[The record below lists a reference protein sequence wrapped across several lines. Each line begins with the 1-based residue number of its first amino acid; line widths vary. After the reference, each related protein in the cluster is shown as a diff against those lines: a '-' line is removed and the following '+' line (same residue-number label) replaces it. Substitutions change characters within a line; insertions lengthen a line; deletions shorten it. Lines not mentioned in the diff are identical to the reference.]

1 MQLTNRLKKLKDRLF
16 NVEFHDPGIWHFKDV
31 NILDND
37 EELKKEPLIIRKA
50 KAQEYICLHL
60 PAIIKPDELIV
71 GNPNQNSVGWGTV
84 LPIYY
89 TKEEGKQAARYQLN
103 EASVW
108 GHHPP
113 AYDKIIKQGVL
124 GVKKEVF
131 KAIEKLLFRAKKLD
145 REDEETLNEYRA
157 MLIAL
162 DGLIVFG
169 KRHAQA
175 ALKKALI
182 CKDPIRR
189 RELSEIY
196 EVCNHVPE
204 NPARNLHEAAQIY
217 WFTYC
222 IINSGGEYVPLGR
235 TDQFLYPYFK
245 KDLLECRI
253 TKERAIDIIGSF
265 LVKCNER
272 ILIDTKKAE
281 NHYSFGLFSQGVVPD
296 ESVAKNITGGYEQRG
311 LSWRNDEDI
320 NSDANFNY
328 GQSGNDWLM
337 NCIVGGQ
344 NADGSDATNEISYLI
359 IDIMHKMELIMPTL
373 AVRIH
378 RKTPD
383 FLCNKVA
390 EVLRYGQGEPIIYN
404 DETIIPGFIDMGIP
418 LEEARDYTNDG
429 CWETLIPGKSHFS
442 YAHVMN
448 LRCLE
453 WVLFR
458 GISQHNKIKEGLNT
472 GNPTQYKDW
481 QEFYKAYKKQMYAR
495 IDFQCK
501 RRLENFGLSYM
512 IAPDP
517 LMSSIMLDCVEK
529 GKDLTQDGARYIFHL
544 ILITGLAN
552 TVDSL
557 AVIKK
562 LIYDEKSI
570 TMDELI
576 QALKSNWKGH
586 ERLRA
591 RVLNKVSKFGNDD
604 DYVDSIAIQLL
615 KDFEDGVVEW
625 NKKQNIVRFPVGIG
639 TFENYAVLGK
649 EIGASPD
656 GRYFGDPLAT
666 NYSPNPGADM
676 NGPTAVIR
684 SVTKPELLKY
694 YCGCPLDV
702 SVNSNE
708 FAGEVGIERMKGLI
722 KTFCDL
728 GGQILTINSMNVEEL
743 KDAKVHPERY
753 RSLRIRLGGLSAYF
767 IALAP
772 VQQDNII
779 KRFEKELK

>member
-1 MQLTNRLKKLKDRLF
+1 MELTYRLKKIKKRLF
-16 NVEFHDPGIWHFKDV
+16 EVEFNDPGVWYFKDV

-37 EELKKEPLIIRKA
+37 EKLKQEPLVIRKA

-60 PAIIKPDELIV
+60 PAIIKSDEIIV
-71 GNPNQNSVGWGTV
+71 GNPNQNGVNWGSVI
-84 LPIYY
+84 PIYY
-89 TKEEGKQAARYQLN
+89 TKEEGEQAARYELN

-113 AYDKIIKQGVL
+113 AWDKIIKKGIVGIKEEINKKIVEQFRS
-124 GVKKEVF
+124 VKVNQEV
-131 KAIEKLLFRAKKLD
+131 
-145 REDEETLNEYRA
+145 LNEYRA
-157 MLIAL
+157 MIISL
-162 DGLIVFG
+162 DGLVAFS
-169 KRHAQA
+169 KKHAQS
-175 ALKKALI
+175 ALKEAIK
-182 CKDPIRR
+182 CKDPIRS
-189 RELSEIY
+189 RELFEIY
-196 EVCNHVPE
+196 EVCNHIPE
-204 NPARNLHEAAQIY
+204 NPARNLHEATQAY

-222 IINSGGEYVPLGR
+222 ILNSSGEYIPLGR
-235 TDQFLYPYFK
+235 ADQILYPYFK
-245 KDLLECRI
+245 KDLSEGKI

-265 LVKCNER
+265 LAKCNER
-272 ILIDTKKAE
+272 VVLDLKKAE
-281 NHYSFGLFSQGVVPD
+281 NHCNFGLFSQGYVPD
-296 ESVAKNITGGYEQRG
+296 LSKAKVFTGGYEQKF
-311 LSWRNDEDI
+311 LTWQEDEDI
-320 NSDANFNY
+320 NSEANFNY

-344 NADGSDATNEISYLI
+344 NADGSDATNELSYLI
-359 IDIMHKMELIMPTL
+359 IDIMHKMKLIMPTL
-373 AVRIH
+373 AVRVH

-383 FLCNKVA
+383 FLYNKVA

-418 LEEARDYTNDG
+418 LEEARDYSNDG
-429 CWETLIPGKSHFS
+429 CWETLIPGKSHSS

-458 GISQHNKIKEGLNT
+458 GISQHNRIQEGLDM
-472 GNPTQYKDW
+472 GDPTQFKEW
-481 QEFYKAYKKQMYAR
+481 QKFYKAYKKQMYAR

-501 RRLENFGLSYM
+501 RRLENFGLTYM

-529 GKDLTQDGARYIFHL
+529 GKDLSQDGARYIFHL

-562 LIYDEKSI
+562 LIYDEKSVA
-570 TMDELI
+570 MEELI

-586 ERLRA
+586 GRLRA
-591 RVLNKVSKFGNDD
+591 KILNKVPKFGSDD

-615 KDFEDGVVEW
+615 KDFEDRVGEW
-625 NKKQNIVRFPVGIG
+625 NRKQNIIRFPVGIG
-639 TFENYAVLGK
+639 TFENYALLGR

-666 NYSPNPGADM
+666 NYSPSPGVDI
-676 NGPTAVIR
+676 NGPTAVFR

-694 YCGCPLDV
+694 YCGCPLDL

-708 FAGEVGIERMKGLI
+708 FTGEAGIERMKGLI
-722 KTFCDL
+722 KTFGDL
-728 GGQILTINSMNVEEL
+728 GGQILTINSMNVEDL
-743 KDAKVHPERY
+743 KDAKVHPEKHK
-753 RSLRIRLGGLSAYF
+753 SLRIRLGGLSAYF
-767 IALAP
+767 TTLAP
-772 VQQDNII
+772 IQQDNII
-779 KRFEKELK
+779 KRFERS